1 LFTVAFPTAT
11 PSPVVIGQSI
21 TVNATVEINTVV
33 DGWVSDIV
41 PAQYT
46 IQGSWTGS
54 TTLTGWSSTSGA
66 ISGTLTAPST
76 PGNYSITV
84 TANSDAKYLGV
95 IGYFAG
101 GALANS
107 QTIPIQV
114 VSTFQGGISFEFGN
128 GTNSVSAVA
137 GEPSSITFTGQLDN
151 NNGSPLGGAGVV
163 VDMLDP
169 SGSPVSSF
177 TAGFNNNGDT
187 NSSGVYSGLITGY
200 PTTAGTYTMA
210 AYSAIGSTTVWAYG
224 TFTVLPGPAKTLTLV
239 ANPTTIPYGGSSSIS
254 GLATDAYGNAIGSA
268 PVTLSFS
275 GTSGGSFT
283 PTTVTTLADGT
294 YSATF
299 TPNKVTTGS
308 QGTLSASAPGNM
320 GISFSATPVTLT
332 VDAPTSITAIGTIAG
347 TPQVGDT
354 LTAGTIT
361 PSGATVS
368 YQWIE
373 SGTQDGTY
381 QSISGATS
389 STYIPVSSNKG
400 QYIEVVAT
408 GTGSYSGTVSSA
420 PVGPV
425 AAATATTTS
434 ITAIGTIA
442 GTPQVGDTLTAGT
455 ITPSGATVSYQ
466 WIESGTQSGGY
477 SDISGATSSAYTTVT
492 SDQGQY
498 IEVVATGT
506 SSYSGT
512 VTSASVGPVAAATTP
527 VNSNG
532 ALTVQL
538 NPGWNTLSTPFVLA
552 NPSVAS
558 VVYGANNVTAV
569 MAYQNGQWVQVT
581 SDNQTQYLTPMTGL
595 YVDVAGNNSVVAN
608 FNPST
613 TPSPPP
619 IYSLN
624 QGWNLVGPS
633 AGGKPGTNPQLP
645 YSTFVAGTGSSVV
658 MLADPNNGNA
668 VANPITDTNDSVS
681 NGSADWLYA
690 AQPATIVGQCA
701 NN

>member
-1 LFTVAFPTAT
+1 MNRKSVFRNSYLTKVFSLRKLAMWVVMLSMLAATSLAGAAPAAASDLFTVAFPTAT

-373 SGTQDGTY
+373 SGTQ
-381 QSISGATS
+381 
-389 STYIPVSSNKG
+389 
-400 QYIEVVAT
+400 
-408 GTGSYSGTVSSA
+408 
-420 PVGPV
+420 
-425 AAATATTTS
+425 
-434 ITAIGTIA
+434 
-442 GTPQVGDTLTAGT
+442 
-455 ITPSGATVSYQ
+455 
-466 WIESGTQSGGY
+466 SGGY